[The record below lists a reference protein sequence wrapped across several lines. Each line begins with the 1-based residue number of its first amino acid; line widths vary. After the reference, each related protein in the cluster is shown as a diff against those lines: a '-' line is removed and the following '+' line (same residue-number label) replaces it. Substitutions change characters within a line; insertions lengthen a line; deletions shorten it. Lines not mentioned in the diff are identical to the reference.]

1 MGARGGEPEVTRV
14 REAAV
19 AGRFYPGDAAAL
31 RREVD
36 AFLGAVAPR
45 PAIGVVA
52 PHAGYVYSG
61 KTAGKVYAAIDV
73 SPSVVVLAPNHT
85 GLGSRV
91 SIIPAGVFRMP
102 GGDVPIDEE
111 LAAAVMREVPM
122 AKDDAR
128 AHLREH
134 ALEVQL
140 PFLVAR
146 RPDVRIVPV
155 VLGGLSVDDAIAV
168 GEGIA
173 RAAPPGTLVVASSDM
188 SHYLGDAETRAADQ
202 PAIDAMLAL
211 DARRLFTTVETR
223 DISMC
228 GYLPATAM
236 LAYARARAATS
247 AELVAYATSGDAFG
261 DRARVVGYAGVVV
274 R

>member
-1 MGARGGEPEVTRV
+1 MGGRSGAPQVAREP
-14 REAAV
+14 AV
-19 AGRFYPGDAAAL
+19 AGRFYPGRADELSA
-31 RREVD
+31 EV
-36 AFLGAVAPR
+36 ARFLGAVAAS

-52 PHAGYVYSG
+52 PHAGFVYSG

-91 SIIPAGVFRMP
+91 AMVASGVFRMP
-102 GGDVPIDEE
+102 SGDVPVDEE
-111 LAAAVMREVPM
+111 LAAAFLREVPL
-122 AKDDAR
+122 ARDDVR

-146 RPDVRIVPV
+146 RADVRIVPI
-155 VLGGLSVDDAIAV
+155 VLGGLSRDEAIGV
-168 GEGIA
+168 GEGLA
-173 RAAPPGTLVVASSDM
+173 RAVPAGTLVVASSDM
-188 SHYLGDAETRAADQ
+188 SHYLSDAETRIADR
-202 PAIDAMLAL
+202 PAIDAMLSLDPGAL
-211 DARRLFTTVETR
+211 FDTVER
-223 DISMC
+223 NDISMC

-236 LAYARARAATS
+236 LAYARLRGAKSADLVAYTTS
-247 AELVAYATSGDAFG
+247 AEAFG
-261 DRARVVGYAGVVV
+261 DKDRVVGYAGVIV